1 MSKTKFLEEQSLCL
15 AYLKS
20 LGCEITTT
28 YESNTLQPIWWVRT
42 PPHAPDCAITVH
54 AFKSDEESLEAMRRL
69 CEELDRPRRRSER
82 IAQVIG

>member
-1 MSKTKFLEEQSLCL
+1 MSITKFLDEQSLCL
-15 AYLKS
+15 ACLKS
-20 LGCEITTT
+20 LGCEIATT
-28 YESNTLQPIWWVRT
+28 YDPNTFLPCRLVMA
-42 PPHAPDCAITVH
+42 PPHAPDGARKVH